1 MNIEQAL
8 KAIVQTQEI
17 ILRKLNIIEP
27 KVDLNEGRILQIQK
41 SIDSSLQECKKYL
54 SACREAYHNIGRV
67 VQLQLEETEDLSNS
81 VSNIGWG

>member
-1 MNIEQAL
+1 MILILDNNNNR
-8 KAIVQTQEI
+8 AIGLNASLGFIGEAVQLLSEDCF
-17 ILRKLNIIEP
+17 E
-27 KVDLNEGRILQIQK
+27 
-41 SIDSSLQECKKYL
+41 QECKKYL